1 MRSYSREFRI
11 QVVRRIVD
19 GEKVPA
25 LAQEL
30 GIHRKILYEWLR
42 RVKQGGETNLRE
54 RGRPRKSE
62 PAADASDNTPH
73 RIAELE
79 RLVGRQQLAIEF
91 FKHALQR
98 IEELRQKRNATGVT
112 ASSKPSGQ

>member
-1 MRSYSREFRI
+1 MRSYSREFRL
-11 QVVRRIVD
+11 QVVRRVLG
-19 GEKVPA
+19 GERVPA

-30 GIHRKILYEWLR
+30 GIHRKVLYEWVR
-42 RVKQGGETNLRE
+42 RVNEGGEASLRD
-54 RGRPRKSE
+54 RGRPRRTE
-62 PAADASDNTPH
+62 ANGNTADTAPR

-79 RLVGRQQLAIEF
+79 RVVGRQQLIIEF

-98 IEELRQKRNATGVT
+98 IEELRQKRSAIGAT